1 MGAPLSGLDTSP
13 GTFVK
18 AGTTTVPS
26 YKWELNSGVPVAAAS
41 HGYPGYI
48 QVYWDGKFEPDP
60 DTGEVVPMLRK
71 VGVGY
76 PKGGLVKGVRQVG
89 TLGPNDPGE
98 IDCTDFVRYMATQ
111 GLFRVDTFLG
121 PAWPDYSHSSASGA
135 RASFRAKAEYAK
147 GLLDPQNLARLR
159 KAHVEL
165 YPESRAF
172 LEPAMGISR
181 EGGKLRPGTIAAEQ
195 MELLARRVMAQGDA
209 WREAFRAAEQLDPES
224 VDPSP
229 EQMAR
234 VEAQAAQA
242 ALVAAEER
250 RVAAEQAALHAAN
263 GALAQAAEA
272 SERASK
278 AEAEAKRVQAE
289 KAALEAKLAEL
300 DRLKADNA
308 KLLKA
313 LAKADKQSAEAKPA
327 DETAQ
332 PKQSDAGALP
342 PVEG

>member
-121 PAWPDYSHSSASGA
+121 PAWPDYSHSNASGA

-147 GLLDPQNLARLR
+147 GLLDPHNLARLR

-209 WREAFRAAEQLDPES
+209 WRAAFRDAEQLDPES

-272 SERASK
+272 SERATR

-300 DRLKADNA
+300 DKLKADNA

-313 LAKADKQSAEAKPA
+313 LAKADKQPAEVKAA